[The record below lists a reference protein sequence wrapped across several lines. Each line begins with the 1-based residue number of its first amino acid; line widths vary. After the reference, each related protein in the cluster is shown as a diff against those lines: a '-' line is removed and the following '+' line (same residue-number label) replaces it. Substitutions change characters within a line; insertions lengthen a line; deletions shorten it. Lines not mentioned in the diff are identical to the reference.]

1 MTTTTETRTCINEW
15 CDRPRKARGYCKA
28 CYSRGLQAGD
38 FSRSAMRPNEI
49 HAQRRDED
57 IDEIAV
63 ERLIAG
69 EIPEH
74 TTVGEREA
82 AIRHLHAEGL
92 SDSQIG
98 ARIGV
103 TSSCVFYRR
112 KALGLPANPQWPHT
126 GGGEPG

>member
-1 MTTTTETRTCINEW
+1 MTATTETRTCINEW
-15 CDRPRKARGYCKA
+15 CDRPRKARGFCKS
-28 CYSRGLQAGD
+28 CYSRGFQAGD
-38 FSRSAMRPNEI
+38 MTRAAMRPREI
-49 HAQRRDED
+49 YALRRED

-69 EIPEH
+69 DIPQH

-82 AIRHLHAEGL
+82 AIRQLHAEGL
-92 SDSQIG
+92 SDAQIG

-103 TSSCVFYRR
+103 TASCVFYRR

-126 GGGEPG
+126 RERAA